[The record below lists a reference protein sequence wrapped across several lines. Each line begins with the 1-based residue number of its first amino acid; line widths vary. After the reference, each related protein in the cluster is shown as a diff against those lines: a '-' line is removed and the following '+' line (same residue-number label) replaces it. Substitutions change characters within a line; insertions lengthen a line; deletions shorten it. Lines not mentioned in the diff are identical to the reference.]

1 MSPSHHSDVT
11 ITAHSSKHLFIPEDN
26 QQKSSPA
33 HPDRRN
39 RSESIGEALARH
51 GSIRDAQSLA
61 SIDRPPN
68 DEESLPP
75 SKIYH
80 PFSIPVL
87 ALLIPASIFGTLAR
101 LGLQALVTYD
111 GQSIFP
117 LAYIQ
122 ATGCFIMGIG
132 LGVKEPFGN
141 LYVPVHR
148 QISHLLNFTNS
159 YGPLYTA
166 MTTGESMAF

>member
-1 MSPSHHSDVT
+1 MSPSHQDISN
-11 ITAHSSKHLFIPEDN
+11 TAHSSKDLFIPTASPNSE
-26 QQKSSPA
+26 QKLTEA
-33 HPDRRN
+33 YTDHRN
-39 RSESIGEALARH
+39 RSESVGEALARH

-61 SIDRPPN
+61 SIDRPPSN
-68 DEESLPP
+68 EGSLPP

-80 PFSIPVL
+80 PLSIPVL

-141 LYVPVHR
+141 LYVSVRR
-148 QISHLLNFTNS
+148 QMSFVELYKQLWSVIYSHDDW
-159 YGPLYTA
+159 
-166 MTTGESMAF
+166 

>member
-1 MSPSHHSDVT
+1 MSQPVTSHHSDT
-11 ITAHSSKHLFIPEDN
+11 SNGLAHSP
-26 QQKSSPA
+26 
-33 HPDRRN
+33 N
-39 RSESIGEALARH
+39 RSGIPPGSPNGEQKLLSTHTGSGIHHRRSDSVGEALARH
-51 GSIRDAQSLA
+51 ESIRDAQSLA
-61 SIDRPPN
+61 SIDRPPS
-68 DEESLPP
+68 DDESLPP

-80 PFSIPVL
+80 PLSIPVL
-87 ALLIPASIFGTLAR
+87 ALLVPASIFGVLAR

-141 LYVPVHR
+141 L
-148 QISHLLNFTNS
+148 
-159 YGPLYTA
+159 
-166 MTTGESMAF
+166 